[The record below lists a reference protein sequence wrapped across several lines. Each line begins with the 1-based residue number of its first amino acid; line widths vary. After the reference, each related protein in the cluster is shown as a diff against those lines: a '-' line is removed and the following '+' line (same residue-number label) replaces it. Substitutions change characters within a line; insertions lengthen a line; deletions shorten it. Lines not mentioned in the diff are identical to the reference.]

1 MHNVGERGKNR
12 KSRTAISPSRKQSSR
27 TFFSLDRFR
36 SPFQDQYYII
46 SKMKAGAGTPHSLIV
61 HTGPISLVTVQ
72 CQGDPVAPEFSLRR
86 GDSNFVKPAIIPL
99 YSLQEIKET
108 FNE

>member
-1 MHNVGERGKNR
+1 MNFSSLLKPRSVMWCAPRGE
-12 KSRTAISPSRKQSSR
+12 SVTLASPAVFTKML
-27 TFFSLDRFR
+27 SLH
-36 SPFQDQYYII
+36 P
-46 SKMKAGAGTPHSLIV
+46 ALIW
-61 HTGPISLVTVQ
+61 VTVQ

>member
-1 MHNVGERGKNR
+1 M
-12 KSRTAISPSRKQSSR
+12 ILDL
-27 TFFSLDRFR
+27 SLEL
-36 SPFQDQYYII
+36 
-46 SKMKAGAGTPHSLIV
+46 KV
-61 HTGPISLVTVQ
+61 HPVLSVDLMVTVQ

>member
-1 MHNVGERGKNR
+1 MLIRCEFVEEEKGKNER
-12 KSRTAISPSRKQSSR
+12 NICQENNWREEGEGRGDWRLQTAREGVKTQTDRHYGIQPQGTRNIS
-27 TFFSLDRFR
+27 
-36 SPFQDQYYII
+36 
-46 SKMKAGAGTPHSLIV
+46 
-61 HTGPISLVTVQ
+61 VTVQ